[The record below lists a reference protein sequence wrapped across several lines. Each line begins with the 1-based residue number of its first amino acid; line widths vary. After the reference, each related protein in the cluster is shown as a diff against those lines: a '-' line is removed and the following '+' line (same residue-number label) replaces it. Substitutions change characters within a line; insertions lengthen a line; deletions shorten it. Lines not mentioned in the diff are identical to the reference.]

1 MHAYASDDPVFVA
14 MNRLGQ
20 RETAAA
26 LGTFC
31 VRCHAPMA
39 VAAGATD
46 DGLDLDQLPREL
58 RGVTCVACHQ
68 IEAVNAIND
77 GDLSF
82 VDDGSMRGGLHA
94 PRSTPA
100 HRSVRSS
107 LLASVDPES
116 STACGACHDV
126 VPRSGLAIE
135 QTYAEWSGSLFA
147 RPEIGLS
154 CAACHMIG
162 SDAPAARDGPT
173 RRVHDHTMAAVDVAL
188 TPWPG
193 IDVQRRAIARDLSG
207 ALTTTLCVAAG
218 GLEVTVTLDN
228 TQAGHAFP
236 SGTTHARRL
245 WVELVAET
253 GGVEHSITGTHRAGD
268 VIHAGDAPSAWVLGS
283 RFRDAAGGEVQLPWQ
298 AVTIESDLLAPSVTT
313 DRSDPRFYHAK
324 SRSWLVAGS
333 PEKIRLAVHLQP
345 IGLDVLDVL
354 SGSGISQRACARRC
368 RPSTSPTPGSSG
380 RPHATGS
387 GASTERSDHSGAV
400 RLAVVSRARRSAC
413 AANSGNH
420 EPSTPTAV
428 TRCQSEHSV
437 RSTVAEM

>member
-1 MHAYASDDPVFVA
+1 VLALALLAGCGRDSIDVLELRDPAACAGCHPDHTLAWAGSMHAYASDDPVFVA

-20 RETAAA
+20 RETSGG

-39 VAAGATD
+39 VAAGATEN
-46 DGLDLDQLPREL
+46 GLDLDQLPREL

-82 VDDGSMRGGLHA
+82 ADDGSMRAGLHA

-126 VPRSGLAIE
+126 VLPGGLAIE

-207 ALTTTLCVAAG
+207 TLTTTLCVAPGAG

-253 GGVEHSITGTHRAGD
+253 GGVVHSITGTHRAGD
-268 VIHAGDAPSAWVLGS
+268 VIHAGDDPGAWVLGS
-283 RFRDAAGGEVQLPWQ
+283 RFLDAAGGEVQLPGRPSGSRAISSRHRSRPT
-298 AVTIESDLLAPSVTT
+298 AVIRASIT
-313 DRSDPRFYHAK
+313 PRAG
-324 SRSWLVAGS
+324 AGS
-333 PEKIRLAVHLQP
+333 WQGAPR
-345 IGLDVLDVL
+345 G
-354 SGSGISQRACARRC
+354 SGS
-368 RPSTSPTPGSSG
+368 PSTSSRS
-380 RPHATGS
+380 
-387 GASTERSDHSGAV
+387 ASTF
-400 RLAVVSRARRSAC
+400 
-413 AANSGNH
+413 
-420 EPSTPTAV
+420 ST
-428 TRCQSEHSV
+428 C
-437 RSTVAEM
+437 